1 MHHKCIIDHEITSY
15 AINIAEYQLM
25 RLDKF
30 SMHTNAYSDRKIGS
44 DMYTYH
50 KWVLTYLV
58 R

>member
-1 MHHKCIIDHEITSY
+1 MSYKTLEVKIIPMHHKCIIDHEITSY

-30 SMHTNAYSDRKIGS
+30 SMHTNAYSDRNI
-44 DMYTYH
+44 
-50 KWVLTYLV
+50 